1 MTETDYE
8 IKPIIESFSIFSE
21 KMKSRIQFC
30 NHKSSQQVT
39 MSTICVT
46 TETVL
51 QGLDLKTTEPLE
63 GKSVR
68 ISFKTHPFIGQ
79 ESHMFLF

>member
-1 MTETDYE
+1 
-8 IKPIIESFSIFSE
+8 
-21 KMKSRIQFC
+21 MKC
-30 NHKSSQQVT
+30 HQVT

-51 QGLDLKTTEPLE
+51 LGLDVLTTEALE

>member
-1 MTETDYE
+1 
-8 IKPIIESFSIFSE
+8 
-21 KMKSRIQFC
+21 MKC
-30 NHKSSQQVT
+30 HQVT

-51 QGLDLKTTEPLE
+51 LGLDVLTTEALE

-79 ESHMFLF
+79 ELHMFLF